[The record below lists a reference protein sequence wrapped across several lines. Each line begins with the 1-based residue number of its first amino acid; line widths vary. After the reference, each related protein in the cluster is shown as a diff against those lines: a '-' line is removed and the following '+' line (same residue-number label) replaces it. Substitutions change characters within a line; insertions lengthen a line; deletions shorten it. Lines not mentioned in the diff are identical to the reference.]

1 MLEVKNLTKSYG
13 AKKAVQNLSFTI
25 QDGDIMGFVGRN
37 GAGKT
42 TTLKSCL
49 GIITIDSGEIYLDGV
64 SIRQNPAACKKHMAY
79 VPDNPQLDE
88 YMTGTQYLNFI
99 CDIYEVS
106 SQNRMQSIQ
115 RLSHTFRMEEHLKHL
130 ISSYSH
136 GMKQT
141 LALIAAFSHTPR
153 LLILDEPFV
162 GLDPEAFLILKKQMQ
177 LLCAQGSSVLFSS
190 HILDVVE
197 KICSTI
203 TILKNGSAVY
213 TGSAHNL
220 MGEKGLDEIFMEVNE
235 DDENTAYSF
244 EK

>member
-1 MLEVKNLTKSYG
+1 
-13 AKKAVQNLSFTI
+13 
-25 QDGDIMGFVGRN
+25 
-37 GAGKT
+37 
-42 TTLKSCL
+42 
-49 GIITIDSGEIYLDGV
+49 
-64 SIRQNPAACKKHMAY
+64 
-79 VPDNPQLDE
+79 
-88 YMTGTQYLNFI
+88 
-99 CDIYEVS
+99 
-106 SQNRMQSIQ
+106 
-115 RLSHTFRMEEHLKHL
+115 
-130 ISSYSH
+130 
-136 GMKQT
+136 

>member
-1 MLEVKNLTKSYG
+1 MLEVRNLTKTYG
-13 AKKAVQNLSFTI
+13 TKKAVQNLSFTI
-25 QDGDIMGFVGRN
+25 QDGDIMGFIGRN

-49 GIITIDSGEIYLDGV
+49 GIINIDSGEIYLDGV

-88 YMTGTQYLNFI
+88 YMTGIQYLNFI

-115 RLSHTFRMEEHLKHL
+115 RLSHAFHMEEHLKHL

-136 GMKQT
+136 GIKQK

-162 GLDPEAFLILKKQMQ
+162 GLDPDSFLILKKQMQ
-177 LLCAQGSSVLFSS
+177 LLCAQGSAVLFSS